1 MGRSFV
7 GVGCVCCIGVG
18 CVGVCSVGV
27 GSECVGHASVSHVG
41 VGSVGVDCLVY
52 LSETKIYFKTKT
64 KNCLDF

>member
-18 CVGVCSVGV
+18 CVGV

-41 VGSVGVDCLVY
+41 VGSVGVDCLMY
-52 LSETKIYFKTKT
+52 LSETK
-64 KNCLDF
+64 NLL